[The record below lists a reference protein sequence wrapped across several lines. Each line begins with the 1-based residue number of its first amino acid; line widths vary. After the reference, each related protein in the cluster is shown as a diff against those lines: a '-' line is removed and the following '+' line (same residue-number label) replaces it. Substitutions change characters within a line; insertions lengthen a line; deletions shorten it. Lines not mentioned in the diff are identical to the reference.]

1 MTLPM
6 MVPADIEELAVTY
19 LTPIMAPTPVGT
31 RLPSPAA
38 DADTISGF
46 LRVESA
52 GGTQPNPVEYDL
64 NVIVHGYSPDEVHAS
79 TIARHAVAA
88 LVAATGLTIN
98 GWFVGDTSNPVTRK
112 SPAVT
117 RKSHDLYIGIGFT
130 DLRYANRPEISEVIQ
145 ASVDSQVI
153 AADSAVEGPLP
164 YPFSNRAQARHVE
177 IPQRIRDGRSSQ
189 HKQVA
194 VRCHSHIIGLVDGRK
209 TGF

>member
-98 GWFVGDTSNPVTRK
+98 GWFVGDTSNPVTPTRLTD
-112 SPAVT
+112 PNVNLPRYRAICTWRVT
-117 RKSHDLYIGIGFT
+117 GHPWTPGS
-130 DLRYANRPEISEVIQ
+130 
-145 ASVDSQVI
+145 
-153 AADSAVEGPLP
+153 
-164 YPFSNRAQARHVE
+164 
-177 IPQRIRDGRSSQ
+177 
-189 HKQVA
+189 
-194 VRCHSHIIGLVDGRK
+194 
-209 TGF
+209 